1 MAVDPTYQTANYEK
15 QGGAVLVIGG
25 TLEIATGGKIT
36 NNGTQASA
44 IVALTDSSGGTAD
57 NTVAAVAATNSGD
70 VSATINNN
78 FADLAA
84 KVNALI
90 AAVHGAGITA

>member
-1 MAVDPTYQTANYEK
+1 
-15 QGGAVLVIGG
+15 LVIGG

-36 NNGTQASA
+36 NNGTRASA
-44 IVALTDSSGGTAD
+44 IVAHTYSTGGTAD
-57 NTVAAVAATNSGD
+57 NTLADFGASFSQATLS
-70 VSATINNN
+70 SN

>member
-1 MAVDPTYQTANYEK
+1 MADGSYTPKVYRP
-15 QGGAVLVIGG
+15 QGGEKLVVANGG
-25 TLEIATGGKIT
+25 EIKVETGGKIT

-44 IVALTDSSGGTAD
+44 IVALTDSTTGTAD
-57 NTVAAVAATNSGD
+57 NTLADVGAAFNQATL
-70 VSATINNN
+70 NNN

-90 AAVHGAGITA
+90 AAVKGAGITA